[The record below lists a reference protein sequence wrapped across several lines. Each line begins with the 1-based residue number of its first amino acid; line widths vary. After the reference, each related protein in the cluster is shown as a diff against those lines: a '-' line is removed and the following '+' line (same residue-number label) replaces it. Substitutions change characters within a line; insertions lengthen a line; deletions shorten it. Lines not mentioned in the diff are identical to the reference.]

1 MDRAVSSG
9 GFMTRI
15 IILCAALYAAARAD
29 GRTEP

>member
-1 MDRAVSSG
+1 MDRAVPSG

-15 IILCAALYAAARAD
+15 LILCAALCAAARAD